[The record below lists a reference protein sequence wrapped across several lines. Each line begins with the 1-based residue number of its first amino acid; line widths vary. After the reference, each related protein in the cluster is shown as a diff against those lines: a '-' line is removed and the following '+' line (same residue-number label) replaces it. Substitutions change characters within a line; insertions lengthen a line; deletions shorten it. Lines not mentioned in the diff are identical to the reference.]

1 LTDAFLYDDICESAN
16 KALEVSEKRRP
27 YQISSETVTHI
38 SMQMDPQSDGLIL
51 DHSDSIVGAKQMNS
65 RIMLELYEI
74 DKSCGKRMIEK
85 WKTGMSITRQLKN
98 ERPYSNLEEYIP
110 FRGLDTGAP

>member
-1 LTDAFLYDDICESAN
+1 
-16 KALEVSEKRRP
+16 
-27 YQISSETVTHI
+27 
-38 SMQMDPQSDGLIL
+38 MQMDPQSDGLIL
-51 DHSDSIVGAKQMNS
+51 DHSDSVVGAKQMNS

-74 DKSCGKRMIEK
+74 DEPCGKRMIEK